1 MRSASLSPLAS
12 LASLAPLAQRRLRV
26 LLSPQQVLCVVRHGG
41 RLVEGSAR
49 QVVVDGASAGGH
61 WQAAIDTLRTLLQQP
76 DIAAARLPLEISLSG
91 RWSQLVLAPWSD
103 ALLSEPSA
111 SRFLQ
116 TQLAALYGD
125 NARGWSVVGDDAPYG
140 HTRLVCGVDSTLLQA
155 LKDVAAECGHACRV
169 IEPLLATALRTLEAP
184 QRKRPR
190 KATDVAT
197 GTLSQIN
204 GAADASA
211 ALGET
216 KGAAGAAG
224 ALSRI
229 KGAAD
234 AVGALAL
241 IEPGRI
247 TMAAL
252 RDGRIVAI
260 QSQPASEAWRVEL
273 PQAWQRWTLRA
284 PELASIKQI
293 VVTDLS
299 ALPPAHVSA
308 STAALHLVPG
318 TLPSRFHLGANPFG
332 ERATVSAMPPQ
343 APSSTSKPEVA
354 A

>member
-1 MRSASLSPLAS
+1 MSLIERLA
-12 LASLAPLAQRRLRV
+12 LLAPLSPRRLRV
-26 LLSPQQVLCVVRHGG
+26 LLAPQQLLCVIRQGK
-41 RLVEGSAR
+41 RLVEGSA
-49 QVVVDGASAGGH
+49 QQIAVDGAGGH
-61 WQAAIDTLRTLLQQP
+61 WQASIDALRALLQQP

-169 IEPLLATALRTLEAP
+169 IEPLLGTALRA
-184 QRKRPR
+184 QRASPAKRLR
-190 KATDVAT
+190 
-197 GTLSQIN
+197 
-204 GAADASA
+204 
-211 ALGET
+211 
-216 KGAAGAAG
+216 KGAAAAT
-224 ALSRI
+224 
-229 KGAAD
+229 
-234 AVGALAL
+234 GALAL

-252 RDGRIVAI
+252 RDNRIVAI
-260 QSQPASEAWRVEL
+260 QSQPASEAWRLEL

-284 PELASIKQI
+284 PELAGIEQ
-293 VVTDLS
+293 VAVTDLS
-299 ALPPAHVSA
+299 ALQ
-308 STAALHLVPG
+308 STVAATPTAAALHLVPSA
-318 TLPSRFHLGANPFG
+318 LPSRFHLSSNPFG
-332 ERATVSAMPPQ
+332 EHAVIAAATTRQPPAVS
-343 APSSTSKPEVA
+343 PEVA

>member
-1 MRSASLSPLAS
+1 MTP
-12 LASLAPLAQRRLRV
+12 RRLRV
-26 LLSPQQVLCVVRHGG
+26 LLSPQQVLCVARQGG

-49 QVVVDGASAGGH
+49 QIAVDGAGGH
-61 WQAAIDTLRTLLQQP
+61 WQAAIDALRTLLQQP
-76 DIAAARLPLEISLSG
+76 DIAAAKLPLEISLSG

-184 QRKRPR
+184 RPERSRKGT
-190 KATDVAT
+190 ADTDGA
-197 GTLSQIN
+197 LSRLN
-204 GAADASA
+204 GAADSSSASLRA
-211 ALGET
+211 T
-216 KGAAGAAG
+216 KGAAY
-224 ALSRI
+224 
-229 KGAAD
+229 

-260 QSQPASEAWRVEL
+260 QSQPASEAWRIEL

-284 PELASIKQI
+284 PELAAIEQI
-293 VVTDLS
+293 AVTDLS
-299 ALPPAHVSA
+299 ALPSALPPERATATASA
-308 STAALHLVPG
+308 SAPSIAATLHLVPG
-318 TLPSRFHLGANPFG
+318 ALPSRFQLNANPFG
-332 ERATVSAMPPQ
+332 ERATIVTPAVQ
-343 APSSTSKPEVA
+343 APSSTATPEVA

>member
-1 MRSASLSPLAS
+1 MSLIERISRLVPGRARSSLSPSSPRAS
-12 LASLAPLAQRRLRV
+12 LVPLAQRRLRV

-41 RLVEGSAR
+41 RLVDGSAR
-49 QVVVDGASAGGH
+49 QIAVDGTGSH
-61 WQAAIDTLRTLLQQP
+61 WQAAIDALRTLLQQP

-169 IEPLLATALRTLEAP
+169 IEPLLATALRTLEASP
-184 QRKRPR
+184 PKRRR
-190 KATDVAT
+190 KAPDAAT
-197 GTLSQIN
+197 GTLSRID
-204 GAADASA
+204 AAPEAT
-211 ALGET
+211 GT
-216 KGAAGAAG
+216 
-224 ALSRI
+224 LSRI
-229 KGAAD
+229 KGSAD

-252 RDGRIVAI
+252 RDRRIVAI
-260 QSQPASEAWRVEL
+260 QSQPGSEAWRLEL

-284 PELASIKQI
+284 PELATIEQ
-293 VVTDLS
+293 VAVTDLS
-299 ALPPAHVSA
+299 ALPPAHA
-308 STAALHLVPG
+308 FAPAAALHLVPDA
-318 TLPSRFHLGANPFG
+318 LPSRFHLSANPFG
-332 ERATVSAMPPQ
+332 ERAAVSAPAAQ
-343 APSSTSKPEVA
+343 TPSPTNKPEVA

>member
-1 MRSASLSPLAS
+1 M
-12 LASLAPLAQRRLRV
+12 
-26 LLSPQQVLCVVRHGG
+26 CVVRHGS
-41 RLVEGSAR
+41 RLVAGSAR
-49 QVVVDGASAGGH
+49 HIAVDGAGGR
-61 WQAAIDTLRTLLQQP
+61 WPAAVDALRALLQQP

-91 RWSQLVLAPWSD
+91 RWSQLALAPWSD

-169 IEPLLATALRTLEAP
+169 IEPLLGTALRAQQASQPGLLGKGTAA
-184 QRKRPR
+184 
-190 KATDVAT
+190 AT
-197 GTLSQIN
+197 
-204 GAADASA
+204 
-211 ALGET
+211 
-216 KGAAGAAG
+216 
-224 ALSRI
+224 
-229 KGAAD
+229 
-234 AVGALAL
+234 GALAL

-252 RDGRIVAI
+252 RDHRIVAI
-260 QSQPASEAWRVEL
+260 QSQPASEAWRLEL

-284 PELASIKQI
+284 PELASIEQV

-299 ALPPAHVSA
+299 ALPPA
-308 STAALHLVPG
+308 AAVHLVPSA
-318 TLPSRFHLGANPFG
+318 LPSRFRLSTNPFG
-332 ERATVSAMPPQ
+332 ECAAITVPAASA
-343 APSSTSKPEVA
+343 EVA

>member
-1 MRSASLSPLAS
+1 MSLIERLFPLV
-12 LASLAPLAQRRLRV
+12 QRRLRV
-26 LLSPQQVLCVVRHGG
+26 LLAPQQLLCVVRHGS
-41 RLVEGSAR
+41 RLVDGSAR
-49 QVVVDGASAGGH
+49 HIAVDGAGGH
-61 WQAAIDTLRTLLQQP
+61 WQAAVDALRALLQQP

-155 LKDVAAECGHACRV
+155 LKEVAADCGHACRV
-169 IEPLLATALRTLEAP
+169 IEPLLGTALRAQEASP
-184 QRKRPR
+184 PR
-190 KATDVAT
+190 LLSKGTAAAT
-197 GTLSQIN
+197 
-204 GAADASA
+204 
-211 ALGET
+211 
-216 KGAAGAAG
+216 
-224 ALSRI
+224 
-229 KGAAD
+229 
-234 AVGALAL
+234 GALAL

-252 RDGRIVAI
+252 RDQRIVAI
-260 QSQPASEAWRVEL
+260 QSQPASEAWRLEL

-284 PELASIKQI
+284 PELAGIEQV

-299 ALPPAHVSA
+299 ALPAAVAATPSA
-308 STAALHLVPG
+308 AALHLVPG
-318 TLPSRFHLGANPFG
+318 ALPSRFHLSANPFG
-332 ERATVSAMPPQ
+332 EHAAVAVAATRPSA
-343 APSSTSKPEVA
+343 ASPEVA

>member
-1 MRSASLSPLAS
+1 MSLIERLARLVPTEPLT
-12 LASLAPLAQRRLRV
+12 PRRLRV
-26 LLSPQQVLCVVRHGG
+26 LLSPQQVLCVVRQGG

-49 QVVVDGASAGGH
+49 QIAVDGASGH
-61 WQAAIDTLRTLLQQP
+61 WQAAIDALRTLLQQP
-76 DIAAARLPLEISLSG
+76 DIAAAKLPLEISLSG

-190 KATDVAT
+190 KAIDVAT
-197 GTLSQIN
+197 ETLSQIN
-204 GAADASA
+204 EAADASA
-211 ALGET
+211 ASLRAS
-216 KGAAGAAG
+216 KGAAY
-224 ALSRI
+224 
-229 KGAAD
+229 

-260 QSQPASEAWRVEL
+260 QSQPASEAWRIEL

-284 PELASIKQI
+284 PELAAIERI
-293 VVTDLS
+293 AVTDLS
-299 ALPPAHVSA
+299 ALPLTLSPERATSTSTASA
-308 STAALHLVPG
+308 SAPSAAATLHLVPG
-318 TLPSRFHLGANPFG
+318 ALPSRFQLNANPFG
-332 ERATVSAMPPQ
+332 ERATVVTPAAQ
-343 APSSTSKPEVA
+343 APSAAAKPEVA

>member
-1 MRSASLSPLAS
+1 VSLIERFARLVSREAPSPASLPSPHASLVPSASLSPLAS
-12 LASLAPLAQRRLRV
+12 LTSRAPLAQRRLRV

-49 QVVVDGASAGGH
+49 QIAVDGASAAGH
-61 WQAAIDTLRTLLQQP
+61 WQAAIDALRTLLQQP

-155 LKDVAAECGHACRV
+155 LKDVATECGHACRV

-184 QRKRPR
+184 QPKQRR
-190 KATDVAT
+190 
-197 GTLSQIN
+197 
-204 GAADASA
+204 
-211 ALGET
+211 
-216 KGAAGAAG
+216 
-224 ALSRI
+224 

-260 QSQPASEAWRVEL
+260 QSQPASEAWRLEL

-284 PELASIKQI
+284 PELAAIEQI
-293 VVTDLS
+293 AVTDLS
-299 ALPPAHVSA
+299 ALPPAHASA
-308 STAALHLVPG
+308 SAPTLHLVPG
-318 TLPSRFHLGANPFG
+318 TLPARFHLGANPFG
-332 ERATVSAMPPQ
+332 ERATVSAVAPQ
-343 APSSTSKPEVA
+343 APSSTTKPEVA

>member
-1 MRSASLSPLAS
+1 MSLIERFARLVPTGPLT
-12 LASLAPLAQRRLRV
+12 PRRLRV
-26 LLSPQQVLCVVRHGG
+26 LLSPQQVLCVVRQGG

-49 QVVVDGASAGGH
+49 QIAVDGAGGH
-61 WQAAIDTLRTLLQQP
+61 WQAAIDALRTLLQQP
-76 DIAAARLPLEISLSG
+76 DIAMAKLPLEISLSG

-116 TQLAALYGD
+116 TQMAALYGD

-169 IEPLLATALRTLEAP
+169 IEPLLATALRALEASQP
-184 QRKRPR
+184 KRPR
-190 KATDVAT
+190 
-197 GTLSQIN
+197 
-204 GAADASA
+204 
-211 ALGET
+211 
-216 KGAAGAAG
+216 
-224 ALSRI
+224 

-260 QSQPASEAWRVEL
+260 QSQPASEAWRLEL

-284 PELASIKQI
+284 PELAAIERI
-293 VVTDLS
+293 AVTDLS
-299 ALPPAHVSA
+299 AMPPAHA
-308 STAALHLVPG
+308 PAPATALHLVPG
-318 TLPSRFHLGANPFG
+318 ALPSRFHLNANPFG
-332 ERATVSAMPPQ
+332 ERATASAAPPQ
-343 APSSTSKPEVA
+343 APSSTAKPEVA

>member
-1 MRSASLSPLAS
+1 VSLIERFARLVSSGPLT
-12 LASLAPLAQRRLRV
+12 QRRLRV
-26 LLSPQQVLCVVRHGG
+26 LLSPQQLLCVVRHGG
-41 RLVEGSAR
+41 RLVEGSTR
-49 QVVVDGASAGGH
+49 QVVVDGAGVGGH
-61 WQAAIDTLRTLLQQP
+61 WQAAIDALRMLLQQP

-155 LKDVAAECGHACRV
+155 LKDAAAECGHACRV
-169 IEPLLATALRTLEAP
+169 IEPLLATALRALEAP
-184 QRKRPR
+184 RPKR
-190 KATDVAT
+190 
-197 GTLSQIN
+197 
-204 GAADASA
+204 
-211 ALGET
+211 
-216 KGAAGAAG
+216 
-224 ALSRI
+224 SR

-234 AVGALAL
+234 SSGASLRASKGMADPVGALAL

-260 QSQPASEAWRVEL
+260 QSQPASEAWRIEL

-284 PELASIKQI
+284 PELASIEQI
-293 VVTDLS
+293 AVTDLS
-299 ALPPAHVSA
+299 APPPTHVSA
-308 STAALHLVPG
+308 SSAALHLVPG
-318 TLPSRFHLGANPFG
+318 ALPPRFRLNANPFG
-332 ERATVSAMPPQ
+332 ERATVSATAPH
-343 APSSTSKPEVA
+343 APSSAAKPEVA